1 MNDKQF
7 LSFIKDTLISDVRES
22 GQEQTAEDI
31 ARLLKLF
38 QTVLDSFHY
47 LSREVEEDLVDLQE
61 DSVCSRQWMIIESAN
76 SIRLLR
82 SLGVPYQKLEVSREH
97 LSWIVNKS
105 VLYAGYPCA
114 EDIDKEVLSKAKLIL
129 AEDDKRK

>member
-31 ARLLKLF
+31 ARLLKL
-38 QTVLDSFHY
+38 
-47 LSREVEEDLVDLQE
+47 
-61 DSVCSRQWMIIESAN
+61 
-76 SIRLLR
+76 
-82 SLGVPYQKLEVSREH
+82 
-97 LSWIVNKS
+97 
-105 VLYAGYPCA
+105 
-114 EDIDKEVLSKAKLIL
+114 IL

>member
-22 GQEQTAEDI
+22 GQEQTADDI
-31 ARLLKLF
+31 ARLLGLL

-61 DSVCSRQWMIIESAN
+61 ESVCRRQWMIIESAE
-76 SIRLLR
+76 SIRLLM
-82 SLGVPYQKLEVSREH
+82 SLGVPYQSLEVSREH
-97 LSWIVNKS
+97 LSWIVKHNDTFS
-105 VLYAGYPCA
+105 DYPHA
-114 EDIDKEVLSKAKLIL
+114 DQIEKEVLSKAKLIL
-129 AEDDKRK
+129 AGDEK